1 MPSVKMQSKSDIRN
15 VILVRRQEIA
25 HEEKKRFEAQIA
37 GHIRNLPQYQ
47 EAQLLAIY
55 YPIRQEV
62 SLLSLMHDAK
72 KTILFPKVEQNDLIF
87 YPAETLE
94 DFVSGGFGI
103 PEPVRGEAAQVHD
116 IDLILVPGI
125 SFDWR
130 GHRVGYGKGYYDR
143 LIRANPGVYTVG
155 VCFDEFYVGRLPDDP
170 WDACVDGVVTQ
181 TGFIRSK
188 CEVR

>member
-1 MPSVKMQSKSDIRN
+1 MQSKSDIRRL
-15 VILVRRQEIA
+15 ILVRRQEIA
-25 HEEKKRFEAQIA
+25 HEEKERFEAQIA
-37 GHIRNLPQYQ
+37 GHIRNLPHYQ
-47 EAQLLAIY
+47 NAHLIAIY

-62 SLLSLMHDAK
+62 DLLSLMHDTK
-72 KTILFPKVEQNDLIF
+72 KTVLFPKVERDELSF
-87 YPAETLE
+87 YPADSLK
-94 DFVSGGFGI
+94 DFLSGGFGI
-103 PEPVRGEAAQVHD
+103 PEPARGEAAQVHD

-143 LIRANPGVYTVG
+143 LIRTNPDVYTVG

-181 TGFIRSK
+181 TGFFKSK
-188 CEVR
+188 CEVI